1 MGYVEHQIGAAN
13 TGDVPSFIAESNL
26 GGGFGGGIRLD
37 EKQMRLNV
45 HQLQVMLSE
54 SGPHPGKGLNWHGR
68 FYGAEYAPQRLIEF
82 GLMFLPDPW
91 QHDKANQG
99 VVKFFAVL
107 N

>member
-1 MGYVEHQIGAAN
+1 VRACRIEMYPEDQ
-13 TGDVPSFIAESNL
+13 SNVFL
-26 GGGFGGGIRLD
+26 ENDLPRNGLDDGGIRLD

-45 HQLQVMLSE
+45 HLLQVKLSE
-54 SGPHPGKGLNWHGR
+54 NGPHPGMGQNWHGP

-91 QHDKANQG
+91 QHDIANQG
-99 VVKFFAVL
+99 IVKFFAVL